1 MTDDRFDRDLAGR
14 LAAYESRLPDAHPPA
29 ADAPLRGGGPRWPM
43 IGVGALA
50 AVAAVLALAV
60 LLGGAQD
67 DIGDASPSPTASA
80 GVTATA
86 QPTPEVSEE
95 PAPETAAPSIAAT
108 PSPPSP
114 TADLAWTET
123 AAFPASGG
131 ASAVTALVGSSVGL
145 VAVGVAYEE
154 PLPILGPTPPHEGRV
169 WLSSDGVEWEDVTPE
184 GTFDNVAL
192 RYLQVAA
199 DGSMIAHG
207 WAESPGSDA
216 IGTAVTFASADG
228 RSWSAIDQ
236 PFDEGSW
243 PNAMAQGARGSAAI
257 VVDPEGPLLSIW
269 WSADGRAWERVHDLG
284 AQVALSLGAGDDGF
298 VVAGTRT
305 GSSGTEEPFAV
316 ASGDGREWFE
326 ADTPPGAAVAVA
338 PRGGDWLA
346 VSRDPTAI
354 LGQPAEAVVWE
365 SANGLTW
372 APIGGYTLGTSERS
386 DVVCSEIPDALLAA
400 GEWLLS
406 GTTLS
411 FGCSEGGVQTRGTQ
425 VISLDGVEWV
435 ALPFGAPAV
444 EAGLGTRIAGALDVE
459 GRLVLVGERDRVA
472 TFWIGEQP

>member
-1 MTDDRFDRDLAGR
+1 MIDDRFDRELAGR
-14 LAAYESRLPDAHPPA
+14 LAAYESRLPDAQPPA
-29 ADAPLRGGGPRWPM
+29 ADARLRGGGPRWPL

-50 AVAAVLALAV
+50 AVAAVLAMIF
-60 LLGGAQD
+60 LLGGPREN
-67 DIGDASPSPTASA
+67 IGDASPSPTASA

-95 PAPETAAPSIAAT
+95 PTAETAAPSIAAT
-108 PSPPSP
+108 PSPPNP

-123 AAFPASGG
+123 GAFPTSGG
-131 ASAVTALVGSSVGL
+131 ASAVTALVRADVGL

-154 PLPILGPTPPHEGRV
+154 PLPILGPPPPHESRV

-192 RYLQVAA
+192 RYLQVAS
-199 DGSMIAHG
+199 DGSLIAHG

-216 IGTAVTFASADG
+216 IGAAVTFASADG
-228 RSWSAIDQ
+228 RAWSEVDQ
-236 PFDEGSW
+236 PFGEGNW
-243 PNAMAQGARGSAAI
+243 PNVMAQGARGSAAI
-257 VVDPEGPLLSIW
+257 VVEPEGPLLSIW

-284 AQVALSLGAGDDGF
+284 AQASFSLGAGDEGF

-305 GSSGTEEPFAV
+305 DDSGTEEPFAL

-326 ADTPPGAAVAVA
+326 ADAPPGAAVAVA

-346 VSRDPTAI
+346 VSRDPNVV
-354 LGQPAEAVVWE
+354 LGQATEAQVW
-365 SANGLTW
+365 SSTNGLSW
-372 APIGGYTLGTSERS
+372 GPIGAYALGTAERS
-386 DVVCSEIPDALLAA
+386 DVTCSEMPQWLFAA
-400 GEWLLS
+400 GRWLVS
-406 GTTLS
+406 GTMLS
-411 FGCSEGGVQTRGTQ
+411 FGCSEGGVETKGTQ
-425 VISLDGVEWV
+425 LISLDGVDWV

-444 EAGLGTRIAGALDVE
+444 EAGMGTKISGAIEVD

-472 TFWIGEQP
+472 TFWLGEQP